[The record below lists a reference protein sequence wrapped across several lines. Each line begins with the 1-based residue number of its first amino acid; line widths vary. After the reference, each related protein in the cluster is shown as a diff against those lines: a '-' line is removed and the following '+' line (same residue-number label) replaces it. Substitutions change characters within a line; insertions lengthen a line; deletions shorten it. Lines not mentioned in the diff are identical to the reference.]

1 MSLGKLDFQIW
12 DIEAHLK
19 IFPFNIEHSYSLQ
32 VMIPWIHEESR
43 FFVILKKYS
52 YYKGDVYCLLNRGA

>member
-43 FFVILKKYS
+43 FFVILKK
-52 YYKGDVYCLLNRGA
+52 